1 MEWWQ
6 TLLMTAGTCF
16 VTLLVTFIF
25 NYVTNKPK
33 QKKEEEAI
41 KEKERK
47 QELIDMEQRIS
58 SQIEEVK
65 QERIAEREACCK
77 DHIGLVNLVTDIQKT
92 NKAQNI
98 GLQAVLKDLLKIR
111 YLEWIHKGYAPMDAR
126 DDLERMYQAYHNLG
140 ANGVM
145 DNLREQFLSLPEYK
159 RKKNKDSDLNNEEEE
174 TE

>member
-25 NYVTNKPK
+25 NYIINKPK

-47 QELIDMEQRIS
+47 QELVDMEQRIS
-58 SQIEEVK
+58 SQIKEVK
-65 QERIAEREACCK
+65 QERIAEREACGK
-77 DHIGLVNLVTDIQKT
+77 DHMSLVSLVTDIQKT

-145 DNLREQFLSLPEYK
+145 DSLREQFLNLPEYK
-159 RKKNKDSDLNNEEEE
+159 RKKNKNSDLNNEEEE
-174 TE
+174 IE